1 MVDQATIEKLNAG
14 FQRLQSSSEC
24 HSLLKKYLSQDVFDR
39 LKTKKTAM
47 GATLLDVIQSG
58 VENLDS
64 GCGVYAPD
72 AESYKTFAD
81 LFDPII
87 EDYHGG
93 FKKTDRHPQSD
104 FGDISQLVNVDPNN
118 EFVISTR
125 VRCGRSMQG
134 YPFNPLLTEAQYQE
148 MQEKVK
154 AQLATFEGELK
165 GRYYPLTGMDKATQQ
180 QLIDDHFLFKEGD
193 RFLQAANACR
203 YWPTGRGI
211 YHNDAKTFLMWV
223 NEEDHL
229 RIISMQKGGDLKEIY
244 GRLVKAVQHIEKKIP
259 FSRDDRLG
267 FLTFC
272 PTNLGTTIR
281 ASVHI
286 KLPKLAAD
294 RKKLEEIA
302 GRYNLQVRGTAGE
315 HTESVGGIYDIS
327 NKRRMGLTEYQAVKE
342 MQDGILELIKI
353 EKSLK

>member
-134 YPFNPLLTEAQYQE
+134 YPFNPLLTEA
-148 MQEKVK
+148 V
-154 AQLATFEGELK
+154 
-165 GRYYPLTGMDKATQQ
+165 
-180 QLIDDHFLFKEGD
+180 
-193 RFLQAANACR
+193 C
-203 YWPTGRGI
+203 
-211 YHNDAKTFLMWV
+211 
-223 NEEDHL
+223 
-229 RIISMQKGGDLKEIY
+229 
-244 GRLVKAVQHIEKKIP
+244 
-259 FSRDDRLG
+259 
-267 FLTFC
+267 
-272 PTNLGTTIR
+272 
-281 ASVHI
+281 
-286 KLPKLAAD
+286 
-294 RKKLEEIA
+294 
-302 GRYNLQVRGTAGE
+302 
-315 HTESVGGIYDIS
+315 
-327 NKRRMGLTEYQAVKE
+327 
-342 MQDGILELIKI
+342 
-353 EKSLK
+353 